1 MIRLKLSAL
10 MGERKLRISDVMRDT
25 GISRNAL
32 TRIYRE
38 EVDRLDLEILEK
50 LCRYLEVD
58 ISDMIEMIQRIE
70 ETGMPTGQAVMSI
83 LMLPSSPIM
92 LTLPNLI

>member
-50 LCRYLEVD
+50 LCRYLDVE
-58 ISDMIEMIQRIE
+58 ISDMLQLEDDDSTQ
-70 ETGMPTGQAVMSI
+70 T
-83 LMLPSSPIM
+83 
-92 LTLPNLI
+92 

>member
-25 GISRNAL
+25 GISRNAI

-38 EVDRLDLEILEK
+38 DVDRLDLEILEK
-50 LCRYLEVD
+50 LCRYLKVD
-58 ISDMIEMIQRIE
+58 VCDMIEMTNE
-70 ETGMPTGQAVMSI
+70 GDDS
-83 LMLPSSPIM
+83 
-92 LTLPNLI
+92 

>member
-10 MGERKLRISDVMRDT
+10 MGERKLRISDVMRET
-25 GISRNAL
+25 GIRRNAL

-58 ISDMIEMIQRIE
+58 IGEMIEITDDVSDSKDAR
-70 ETGMPTGQAVMSI
+70 
-83 LMLPSSPIM
+83 
-92 LTLPNLI
+92 

>member
-50 LCRYLEVD
+50 LCRYLDVE
-58 ISDMIEMIQRIE
+58 ISDMLQLEDEKSTQ
-70 ETGMPTGQAVMSI
+70 S
-83 LMLPSSPIM
+83 
-92 LTLPNLI
+92 

>member
-1 MIRLKLSAL
+1 LDRVMIRLKLSAL

-50 LCRYLEVD
+50 LCRYLDVE
-58 ISDMIEMIQRIE
+58 ISDMLQLEDEKSTQ
-70 ETGMPTGQAVMSI
+70 S
-83 LMLPSSPIM
+83 
-92 LTLPNLI
+92 

>member
-1 MIRLKLSAL
+1 MIRLKLSTL
-10 MGERKLRISDVMRDT
+10 MGERKLRISDVIRDT
-25 GISRNAL
+25 GISRNAI

-58 ISDMIEMIQRIE
+58 IADMLEIAEDSGTDE
-70 ETGMPTGQAVMSI
+70 D
-83 LMLPSSPIM
+83 
-92 LTLPNLI
+92 

>member
-50 LCRYLEVD
+50 LCRYFEVD
-58 ISDMIEMIQRIE
+58 VDGMIE
-70 ETGMPTGQAVMSI
+70 
-83 LMLPSSPIM
+83 
-92 LTLPNLI
+92 LTDQD

>member
-38 EVDRLDLEILEK
+38 AVDRLDLEILEK

-58 ISDMIEMIQRIE
+58 IADMLE
-70 ETGMPTGQAVMSI
+70 
-83 LMLPSSPIM
+83 
-92 LTLPNLI
+92 LIDDDQTHS

>member
-1 MIRLKLSAL
+1 

-50 LCRYLEVD
+50 LCRYLDVE
-58 ISDMIEMIQRIE
+58 ISDMLQLDDEDSTQ
-70 ETGMPTGQAVMSI
+70 
-83 LMLPSSPIM
+83 
-92 LTLPNLI
+92 N

>member
-25 GISRNAL
+25 GISRNAI

-50 LCRYLEVD
+50 LCRYLEIDIAEMLEIVD
-58 ISDMIEMIQRIE
+58 DD
-70 ETGMPTGQAVMSI
+70 
-83 LMLPSSPIM
+83 
-92 LTLPNLI
+92 

>member
-50 LCRYLEVD
+50 LCRYLDVE
-58 ISDMIEMIQRIE
+58 ISDMLQLEDDESTRE
-70 ETGMPTGQAVMSI
+70 LGDG
-83 LMLPSSPIM
+83 
-92 LTLPNLI
+92 

>member
-25 GISRNAL
+25 AISRNSL

-50 LCRYLEVD
+50 LCRYFEVD
-58 ISDMIEMIQRIE
+58 VDGMIE
-70 ETGMPTGQAVMSI
+70 
-83 LMLPSSPIM
+83 
-92 LTLPNLI
+92 LTDQD

>member
-38 EVDRLDLEILEK
+38 EVDRLDLDILEK
-50 LCRYLEVD
+50 LCRYLDVE
-58 ISDMIEMIQRIE
+58 ISDMLQLEDGTSIQDQRD
-70 ETGMPTGQAVMSI
+70 G
-83 LMLPSSPIM
+83 
-92 LTLPNLI
+92 

>member
-38 EVDRLDLEILEK
+38 EVDRLDLEILEM
-50 LCRYLEVD
+50 LCR
-58 ISDMIEMIQRIE
+58 
-70 ETGMPTGQAVMSI
+70 
-83 LMLPSSPIM
+83 
-92 LTLPNLI
+92 

>member
-25 GISRNAL
+25 GISRNAI

-38 EVDRLDLEILEK
+38 DVDRLDLEILEK
-50 LCRYLEVD
+50 LCRYFQVD
-58 ISDMIEMIQRIE
+58 VCDMIEMTDE
-70 ETGMPTGQAVMSI
+70 SD
-83 LMLPSSPIM
+83 SS
-92 LTLPNLI
+92 

>member
-50 LCRYLEVD
+50 LCRYLDVE
-58 ISDMIEMIQRIE
+58 ISDMLQLEDDESTRKL
-70 ETGMPTGQAVMSI
+70 GDG
-83 LMLPSSPIM
+83 
-92 LTLPNLI
+92 

>member
-1 MIRLKLSAL
+1 MSWGK
-10 MGERKLRISDVMRDT
+10 DYVMRDT

-38 EVDRLDLEILEK
+38 DVDRLDLDILEK

-58 ISDMIEMIQRIE
+58 VADMLEITDQS
-70 ETGMPTGQAVMSI
+70 TNGPD
-83 LMLPSSPIM
+83 
-92 LTLPNLI
+92 

>member
-38 EVDRLDLEILEK
+38 DVDRLDLEILEK

-58 ISDMIEMIQRIE
+58 VGEMIEMTE
-70 ETGMPTGQAVMSI
+70 DENES
-83 LMLPSSPIM
+83 
-92 LTLPNLI
+92 

>member
-1 MIRLKLSAL
+1 MIRLRLSAL

-50 LCRYLEVD
+50 LCRYLDVE
-58 ISDMIEMIQRIE
+58 ISDMLQLDDEDSTQ
-70 ETGMPTGQAVMSI
+70 
-83 LMLPSSPIM
+83 
-92 LTLPNLI
+92 N

>member
-50 LCRYLEVD
+50 LCRYLDVE
-58 ISDMIEMIQRIE
+58 ISDMLQLEDEDSTQ
-70 ETGMPTGQAVMSI
+70 T
-83 LMLPSSPIM
+83 
-92 LTLPNLI
+92 

>member
-50 LCRYLEVD
+50 LCLYLDVD
-58 ISDMIEMIQRIE
+58 ISDMLKLEHDSRSNDSRGSRIE
-70 ETGMPTGQAVMSI
+70 QS
-83 LMLPSSPIM
+83 
-92 LTLPNLI
+92 

>member
-25 GISRNAL
+25 GISRNAI

-38 EVDRLDLEILEK
+38 DVDRLDLEILEK
-50 LCRYLEVD
+50 LCRYFQVD
-58 ISDMIEMIQRIE
+58 VCDMIEM
-70 ETGMPTGQAVMSI
+70 TDDSDVS
-83 LMLPSSPIM
+83 
-92 LTLPNLI
+92 

>member
-58 ISDMIEMIQRIE
+58 VADMLEISDE
-70 ETGMPTGQAVMSI
+70 SK
-83 LMLPSSPIM
+83 SSDD
-92 LTLPNLI
+92 

>member
-1 MIRLKLSAL
+1 MSWGK
-10 MGERKLRISDVMRDT
+10 DYVMRDT

-38 EVDRLDLEILEK
+38 GVDRLDLDILEK

-58 ISDMIEMIQRIE
+58 VADMLEITDQS
-70 ETGMPTGQAVMSI
+70 TNGPD
-83 LMLPSSPIM
+83 
-92 LTLPNLI
+92 

>member
-1 MIRLKLSAL
+1 
-10 MGERKLRISDVMRDT
+10 MGERKLRIADVMRDT

-38 EVDRLDLEILEK
+38 DVDRLDLEILEK

-58 ISDMIEMIQRIE
+58 VADMLEIVDDE
-70 ETGMPTGQAVMSI
+70 
-83 LMLPSSPIM
+83 
-92 LTLPNLI
+92 

>member
-25 GISRNAL
+25 GISRNAI

-38 EVDRLDLEILEK
+38 DVDRLDLEILEK
-50 LCRYLEVD
+50 LCRYLKVD
-58 ISDMIEMIQRIE
+58 VCEMIEM
-70 ETGMPTGQAVMSI
+70 TDDSTNG
-83 LMLPSSPIM
+83 
-92 LTLPNLI
+92 

>member
-50 LCRYLEVD
+50 LCRYLDVE
-58 ISDMIEMIQRIE
+58 ISDMLQLEDDEATRRL
-70 ETGMPTGQAVMSI
+70 GDG
-83 LMLPSSPIM
+83 
-92 LTLPNLI
+92 